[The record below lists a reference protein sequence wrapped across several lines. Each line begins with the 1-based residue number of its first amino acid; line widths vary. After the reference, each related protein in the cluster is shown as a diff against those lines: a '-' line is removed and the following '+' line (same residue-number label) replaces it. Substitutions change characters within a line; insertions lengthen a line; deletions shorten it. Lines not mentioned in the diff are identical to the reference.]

1 MSVMVRAYYKLVKPG
16 VLYGNVLTAA
26 AGFLL
31 ASKGSID
38 WWLFV
43 ATIVG
48 TTLVIAAACVL
59 NNYLDQDIDSAME
72 RTKKRPLLTGEVS
85 GRGALV
91 FCAVLFAL
99 GMAVLLLWV
108 NYLVVAIGLTGFVT
122 YVWLYG
128 ALSKRRSIHGTLVGS
143 VSGAAP
149 ILAGYVAVTNHID
162 LGAGLVFAI
171 LFIWQMPEFYSIA
184 IYRRDEYKKAK
195 VPVISVV
202 KGVKHTKLQIQIY
215 LIAFTVAVA
224 SLTFAGYTGQTYFVI
239 MMALCFYWLWLGV
252 KSLKT
257 TDNNK
262 WSRKVFH
269 HSLIVLLVFSL
280 LISIDAW
287 LP

>member
-1 MSVMVRAYYKLVKPG
+1 MNWKALYRLTKPG

-38 WWLFV
+38 WWLFL

-59 NNYLDQDIDSAME
+59 NNFLDQDIDSKME
-72 RTKKRPLLTGEVS
+72 RTKKRPLIAGEVS
-85 GRGALV
+85 GHGALI
-91 FCAVLFAL
+91 FCLILFISGFL
-99 GMAVLLLWV
+99 ILLLWA
-108 NYLVVAIGLTGFVT
+108 NYLVVAIGLAGFVT

-128 ALSKRRSIHGTLVGS
+128 ALSKRRSVHGTLVGS

-149 ILAGYVAVTNHID
+149 ILAGYCAVTNDID
-162 LGAGLVFAI
+162 VGAALLFTI

-184 IYRRDEYKKAK
+184 IYRRSEYKKAGI
-195 VPVISVV
+195 PVISVV
-202 KGVKHTKLQIQIY
+202 KGVEYTKVQIFLY
-215 LIAFTVAVA
+215 LIAFTA
-224 SLTFAGYTGQTYFVI
+224 SVLLLTVAGYTGYTYLVV
-239 MMALCFYWLWLGV
+239 MSVLCAYWLWLGW
-252 KSLKT
+252 KSFSAKD
-257 TDNNK
+257 DNH

-269 HSLIVLLVFSL
+269 HSLIVLLAFSF
-280 LISIDAW
+280 LISVDSW

>member
-1 MSVMVRAYYKLVKPG
+1 MIGAYYRLVKPG

-31 ASKGSID
+31 ASQGNVD
-38 WWLFV
+38 WALFA
-43 ATIVG
+43 ATLAG

-59 NNYLDQDIDSAME
+59 NNYLDQDIDSIME

-85 GRGALV
+85 GRGAIL
-91 FCAVLFAL
+91 FCVTLFTA
-99 GMAVLLLWV
+99 GMAVLTLWV
-108 NYLVVAIGLTGFVT
+108 NLLVVIIGLIGFVT

-149 ILAGYVAVTNHID
+149 IFAGYVAVTNNID
-162 LGAGLVFAI
+162 AGSILLFAI

-184 IYRRDEYKKAK
+184 IYRKDEYKKAK

-202 KGVKHTKLQIQIY
+202 KGVHHTKIQILAY
-215 LIAFTVAVA
+215 ILAFTVC
-224 SLTFAGYTGQTYFVI
+224 SMLLFISGYVGFFYLVTMGL
-239 MMALCFYWLWLGV
+239 LCGYWLWLGF

-257 TDNNK
+257 HNDAV
-262 WSRKVFH
+262 WSRRVFH
-269 HSLIVLLVFSL
+269 HALIVLLAFSA
-280 LISIDAW
+280 LISLDAW

>member
-1 MSVMVRAYYKLVKPG
+1 MVNAYYRLTKPG

-26 AGFLL
+26 AGFFL

-38 WWLFV
+38 FGLFV
-43 ATIVG
+43 ATILG
-48 TTLVIAAACVL
+48 TTCVIAAACVL
-59 NNYLDQDIDSAME
+59 NNYLDQDIDSVME

-85 GRGALV
+85 SRGALL
-91 FCAVLFAL
+91 FCAGLFTIGFFIL
-99 GMAVLLLWV
+99 SVWV
-108 NYLVVAIGLTGFVT
+108 NYLVVAIGLIGFVT

-143 VSGAAP
+143 VSGALP
-149 ILAGYVAVTNHID
+149 ILAGYVAATNNID
-162 LGAGLVFAI
+162 VGAVLLFAI

-202 KGVKHTKLQIQIY
+202 KGVRHTKIHIFLY
-215 LIAFTVAVA
+215 LIAFTVCALLLAVA
-224 SLTFAGYTGQTYFVI
+224 GYAGYAYSVI
-239 MMALCFYWLWLGV
+239 MTALCAYWLWLGW
-252 KSLKT
+252 KSFSA
-257 TDNNK
+257 TDDNR

-269 HSLIVLLVFSL
+269 HALIVLLAFSF